1 MPKMNQETVLDLV
14 REIEKLMIE
23 EQAEYVNAFAA
34 SLYVACVSANN
45 LGMAKETFLVNCE
58 TLFDSDKK
66 EQMKELQ

>member
-1 MPKMNQETVLDLV
+1 MPKMNQEIVLDLV
-14 REIEKLMIE
+14 REIEKVMIA

-34 SLYVACVSANN
+34 ALYVACVSANN
-45 LGMAKETFLVNCE
+45 LGMSKETFLVNCE